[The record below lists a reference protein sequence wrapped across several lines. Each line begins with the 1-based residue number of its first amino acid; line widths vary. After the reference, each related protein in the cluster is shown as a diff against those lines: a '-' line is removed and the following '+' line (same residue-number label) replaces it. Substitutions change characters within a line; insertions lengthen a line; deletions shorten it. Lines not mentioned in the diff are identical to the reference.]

1 MISGKPSVTCVV
13 VDVSQDDTDVKFSWY
28 VDGKELNTAETKKRE
43 EQFNSTYRI
52 VSTLPILHQDW
63 LNGKQFRCK
72 VSSKALPAPIER
84 TISKDKG
91 QTREPHVY
99 VLAPHPEELTKDTVS
114 VTCLVKDFYPSDIN
128 VEWQS
133 NEHPEPEAKYS
144 TTPAQLDAD
153 GSFFLYSK
161 LTVEKSRWQR
171 GQAFTCAVM
180 HEALHN
186 HYTQKSISQS
196 PEILLDETC
205 VEAQDGELD
214 GLWTTISIFITLFL
228 LSVCYSATVTLF
240 KVKWI
245 FSSVVELKRTIVP
258 DYRNMIGQGA

>member
-1 MISGKPSVTCVV
+1 M
-13 VDVSQDDTDVKFSWY
+13 
-28 VDGKELNTAETKKRE
+28 
-43 EQFNSTYRI
+43 
-52 VSTLPILHQDW
+52 
-63 LNGKQFRCK
+63 
-72 VSSKALPAPIER
+72 
-84 TISKDKG
+84 
-91 QTREPHVY
+91 
-99 VLAPHPEELTKDTVS
+99 
-114 VTCLVKDFYPSDIN
+114 TCLVKDIYPSDIN

-196 PEILLDETC
+196 P
-205 VEAQDGELD
+205 G
-214 GLWTTISIFITLFL
+214 
-228 LSVCYSATVTLF
+228 
-240 KVKWI
+240 K
-245 FSSVVELKRTIVP
+245 
-258 DYRNMIGQGA
+258 